1 MELLK
6 SIDWE
11 EWEKS
16 SLSSMLEQTSK
27 TYQNPQYHGEVDVL
41 IYTKM
46 VCEEMVKVDEYKNG
60 SVGVFGKTV

>member
-16 SLSSMLEQTSK
+16 SLSSMLEQMSK
-27 TYQNPQYHGEVDVL
+27 TYHPPNTME
-41 IYTKM
+41 KWM
-46 VCEEMVKVDEYKNG
+46 
-60 SVGVFGKTV
+60 